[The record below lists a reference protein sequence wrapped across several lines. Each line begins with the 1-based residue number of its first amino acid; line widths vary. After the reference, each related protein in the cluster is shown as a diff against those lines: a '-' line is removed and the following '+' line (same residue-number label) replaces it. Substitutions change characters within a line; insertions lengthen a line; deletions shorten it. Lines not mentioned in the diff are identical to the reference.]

1 VTEIAKPAEAPVV
14 PVLIPDGAAGRA
26 ATART
31 PGGSGRKFSWDALRV
46 VFVLLVIMYHSTFIG
61 PLVYHDI
68 LPKNIVFAHQ
78 VGASLLLVL
87 SAYFVAATVR
97 RGGARSGGTA
107 RWWWGKIARLLPAF
121 FVATINAWL
130 FLRYLAPFGW
140 YLPGKRDLVANLLML
155 WHWDASWGF
164 VDGSYW
170 TIPLQLMAFCL
181 AAVMWR
187 GPLGRGVGLR
197 VVIWAALIIPA
208 LQWHFLAT
216 RPAGS
221 HYAMLADGLGI
232 FRWHLFV
239 AGVAVWMV
247 STGRLRPWHFVVIE
261 IVAVAEHALQSSVI
275 DPTTGWST
283 DWIAVGLIALGV
295 LAMTAAALGPDW
307 DRWVPPTARRVITW
321 LAGISYG
328 VFLTHQTVGYVA
340 MRRLQQIGVGPTLQ
354 TGFMILTG
362 VLAGWLLTRLVER
375 PLHRRLMSWWDRVPG
390 RYGRVEAPIASVPM
404 PASVPEPEPASST
417 ESVAMSGPSRVT
429 RS

>member
-1 VTEIAKPAEAPVV
+1 MTDFARPAEASAPAVARV
-14 PVLIPDGAAGRA
+14 
-26 ATART
+26 ART
-31 PGGSGRKFSWDALRV
+31 AGGSGRKLSWDVLRV
-46 VFVLLVIMYHSTFIG
+46 VFVLLVILYHSTFIG

-68 LPKNIVFAHQ
+68 IPKNLVFPHQ

-107 RWWWGKIARLLPAF
+107 RWCWGKIARLLPPF
-121 FVATINAWL
+121 FVATVNAWL
-130 FLRYLAPFGW
+130 FLRYLAPGGW

-155 WHWDASWGF
+155 WHWDPGWGF

-187 GPLGRGVGLR
+187 GPLGRGLGLR
-197 VVIWAALIIPA
+197 VVMWAALIVPA
-208 LQWHFLAT
+208 LQWHHLAT
-216 RPAGS
+216 RAPGS
-221 HYAMLADGLGI
+221 SYAMLADGSGI

-247 STGRLRPWHFVVIE
+247 STGRLRWGHFVAIE
-261 IVAVAEHALQSSVI
+261 VAAIAEHALQTSVL
-275 DPTTGWST
+275 DPTAGWST

-307 DRWVPPTARRVITW
+307 DRWVPPVGRRLVTW

-328 VFLTHQTVGYVA
+328 VFLTHQTVGYVV
-340 MRRLQQIGVGPTLQ
+340 MRRLQQLGVGPTLQ
-354 TGFMILTG
+354 TGAMILTG
-362 VLAGWLLTRLVER
+362 VLAGWLLTRFVER
-375 PLHRRLMSWWDRVPG
+375 PLHRRLMRAWDRGPG
-390 RYGRVEAPIASVPM
+390 RYGRMDLAAVPM
-404 PASVPEPEPASST
+404 P
-417 ESVAMSGPSRVT
+417 GPSRAT

>member
-1 VTEIAKPAEAPVV
+1 LITSAAVTDFARPAEATEAVEAV
-14 PVLIPDGAAGRA
+14 EAAAAPVLTSDGAAASGQPRVER
-26 ATART
+26 TA
-31 PGGSGRKFSWDALRV
+31 GGSGRRLSWDVLRV
-46 VFVLLVIMYHSTFIG
+46 VFVLLVILYHSTFIG

-68 LPKNIVFAHQ
+68 IPKNLTFPHQ

-121 FVATINAWL
+121 FVATVNAWI
-130 FLRYLAPFGW
+130 FLRYLAPDGW
-140 YLPGKRDLVANLLML
+140 YYPGKRDLVANLLMF
-155 WHWDASWGF
+155 WHWDGRWGF

-197 VVIWAALIIPA
+197 VVMWAALVVPA
-208 LQWHFLAT
+208 LQWHHLAT
-216 RPAGS
+216 RAPGS
-221 HYAMLADGLGI
+221 YYAMLADGLGI

-247 STGRLRPWHFVVIE
+247 STGRLRRGHFVALL
-261 IVAVAEHALQSSVI
+261 VASIAEHALQTSVL
-275 DPTTGWST
+275 DPAAGWST

-307 DRWVPPTARRVITW
+307 DRWIPSAGRRAITW

-328 VFLTHQTVGYVA
+328 VFLTHQTVGYVV
-340 MRRLQQIGVGPTLQ
+340 MRRLQQLGVGPTLQ

-362 VLAGWLLTRLVER
+362 VLAGWLLTRCVER
-375 PLHRRLMSWWDRVPG
+375 PLHRRLMRAWDLGPG
-390 RYGRVEAPIASVPM
+390 RYGRVDLASVPM
-404 PASVPEPEPASST
+404 P
-417 ESVAMSGPSRVT
+417 GPSRAT